1 MNASKLSIPLRA
13 LAAGAALAAA
23 GAASAHV
30 TLADGSASAG
40 SGYVAAFKVGHACTG
55 AKATTGITVRVPAG
69 FTVQKAEAREGWS
82 LNAGA
87 NEISWKAA
95 SAQNALPG
103 DEKAQFIVRGKLAD
117 KPGTLWFKVLQTCDT
132 GSADWAQIPASD
144 ASASKPDFPAARL
157 LVLAPGSA
165 APVEVSEA
173 WVRRA
178 VPGQSG
184 TGAFMKLKAPAATRL
199 VSASTPVAGV
209 AEVHE
214 MKMEGDTMKM
224 RAMSEGL
231 PLPAGQM
238 VELTPGGYHLM
249 LMDLK
254 QPIAVGSTVPLT
266 LRFVDGKGVASEQ
279 LLQLPVA
286 VGAPGGAAGA
296 AGAAP
301 GGHQHKH

>member
-1 MNASKLSIPLRA
+1 MNASKLSTPLRA
-13 LAAGAALAAA
+13 LAACMALAAA

-30 TLADGSASAG
+30 TLAEGSASAG
-40 SGYVAAFKVGHACTG
+40 SDYVAAFRVGHACKG

-69 FTVQKAEAREGWS
+69 FTVQKAEAREGWG

-95 SAQNALPG
+95 TAQSALPA

-117 KPGTLWFKVLQTCDT
+117 KPGTLWFKVLQTCDA

-144 ASASKPDFPAARL
+144 ASAPKPDFPAARL

-165 APVEVSEA
+165 APVEVSNA

-178 VPGQSG
+178 VSGQSG
-184 TGAFMKLKAPAATRL
+184 TGAFMKLKAPATTRL
-199 VSASTPVAGV
+199 VGASTPVAGV

-231 PLPAGQM
+231 QLPAGQA

-254 QPIAVGSTVPLT
+254 QPIAVGSTVLLT
-266 LRFVDGKGVASEQ
+266 LRFVDAKGVASEQ
-279 LLQLPVA
+279 NVQLPVA
-286 VGAPGGAAGA
+286 IGAPGGAA
-296 AGAAP
+296 AAP